1 MTLDTALLSTDT
13 NITVDL
19 AADAVKDVPG
29 NGIAEVLGTSVSLED
44 NVAPTLESAQINAPY
59 EVGCVDLFDEA
70 LNTTGSTP
78 ATSSLH
84 GQGRRQFT
92 YAEQR

>member
-29 NGIAEVLGTSVSLED
+29 NGIAEVLGTSVSVED
-44 NVAPTLESAQINAPY
+44 NVAPTLESAQVIAGSPRS
-59 EVGCVDLFDEA
+59 VVLIFDEA
-70 LNTTGSTP
+70 LASGSTP
-78 ATSSLH
+78 ATSSVH
-84 GQGRRQFT
+84 GQGRRKFT